1 MVSAT
6 TYTLVGVGNKFLT
19 VILNIVV
26 WDKHSSQTGL
36 LAVVFC
42 LVAGAFYEQSP
53 RRSEEAKASHKPSQV
68 DLTAINGNVGN
79 SSPMTSIEAGHPIR
93 RGSGTEGSQTPHT
106 PYSPFASLWPRKV

>member
-6 TYTLVGVGNKFLT
+6 TYTLVGIGNKFLT

-36 LAVVFC
+36 LAVACC

-53 RRSEEAKASHKPSQV
+53 RRSENAKASHKPSQV
-68 DLTAINGNVGN
+68 NLAAINGNVSN
-79 SSPMTSIEAGHPIR
+79 SFPTTSVKAGHPIR
-93 RGSGTEGSQTPHT
+93 RGNGTKALRPPMRLT
-106 PYSPFASLWPRKV
+106 PFASLWPRKV